1 MLIQKRS
8 IGCSVLAFERSKF
21 LIYNRIIFEVQST
34 AKNIKNASVI
44 KEYMIWLEHS
54 TFIVIKLLY
63 YLLLL
68 FRRHLFRREGRVR
81 HLGGP
86 DTLNSS
92 CVCLLV
98 ALCSKIF
105 DSDLISHVLVF
116 GNATPEYHYLVPW
129 YTLKISQCG

>member
-1 MLIQKRS
+1 MLIQNRS
-8 IGCSVLAFERSKF
+8 IGLRVLAFERSKL

-34 AKNIKNASVI
+34 AQNIKNVSVI
-44 KEYMIWLEHS
+44 KEYMIIISDHS
-54 TFIVIKLLY
+54 TFIVIKFLY

-116 GNATPEYHYLVPW
+116 GNL
-129 YTLKISQCG
+129 